1 MGNDAAVVLVHGLFS
16 ASATW
21 NPLAALL
28 GQDAK
33 LSTEYELL
41 RFAYQSPKWN
51 WRPTRRIPDFNTI
64 ADSLTTYF
72 EVECARYPRVVL
84 VSHSQGGL
92 IIQRFLARMISQGRG
107 YDLVKIRRVVLLAC
121 PNNGS
126 ELLLL
131 IRQSAKLWRNPQERD
146 LRPLSDAVIEAQ
158 RTVMR
163 SIVFADIVAADRCPI
178 PFAVYAGESDNIVT
192 PPSARSIFP
201 HAGALPG
208 DHTSILK
215 ADSTTHRT
223 FTTMKANLLLA
234 LTEPPPES
242 RGRRRLT
249 HGRTGSMRGKIEG
262 PLMKVTTTTTEGQV
276 SRSQKIEI
284 FDKEAAD
291 LWIQSYRTST
301 VTQPEQD
308 DAD

>member
-16 ASATW
+16 SPETW

-28 GQDAK
+28 DQDAE
-33 LSTEYELL
+33 LSTEYDLL

-51 WRPTRRIPDFNTI
+51 WRLTRRIPDFNTI
-64 ADSLTTYF
+64 ADSLSTYF
-72 EVECARYPRVVL
+72 EVECARYPRVIL

-107 YDLVKIRRVVLLAC
+107 FDLAKIRRVVLLAC

-131 IRQSAKLWRNPQERD
+131 IRQSAMFWKNPQEQE
-146 LRPLSDAVIEAQ
+146 LRPLSDAVLDAQ
-158 RTVMR
+158 RTVIR
-163 SIVFADIVAADRCPI
+163 SVVFADVVGADRCPI

-192 PPSARSIFP
+192 PASAKSVFP

-208 DHTSILK
+208 DHVSILK

-223 FTTMKANLLLA
+223 FTTMKANLLLG
-234 LTEPPPES
+234 LNEPPPGS
-242 RGRRRLT
+242 RGRRNVAE
-249 HGRTGSMRGKIEG
+249 GRVGSMRGDIEG
-262 PLMKVTTTTTEGQV
+262 PLMKVTTTTKEGRI

-291 LWIQSYRTST
+291 LWIRSFRTST
-301 VTQPEQD
+301 ATQPEQD